1 MRPDDLE
8 AFFDTP
14 TTRVRVRC
22 LAPNAVRVTHA
33 PLGTA
38 SFPADRPWLSQVLLP
53 QPAVPLA
60 QAQLMVGV
68 VNGCVRV
75 STPAGAL
82 VLAEARPA
90 RLNQRRVTP
99 SLSVDLPAVEVR
111 VEVDRTGEA
120 VALALAIQPGEGFYG
135 WGEWFDGFR
144 REQGQLKLR
153 IRDAIA
159 MSQQRE
165 TYSAIPLFYSSR
177 GYAFW
182 LLNSHAS
189 EWNIDPARG
198 VLEIDA
204 AGPGAD
210 YVVIHGPALRDLLS
224 TYTALTGRPPLVP
237 RWALGLMVTGYPQEP
252 QDLMVERADEHRR
265 RGVPL
270 DGLILDYHWEER
282 YHNFRWRRSLFPEPD
297 RLIADLK
304 ARGVRL
310 GLIFTPFVNSR
321 NRMNQR
327 RLLHRLAGNLPAG
340 AESDDETALP
350 EYQDALANG
359 YLAHPDTQWWF
370 GAGGMLDFS
379 NPAAADWWNAHL
391 RPLYN
396 QGIAFFK
403 NDDGEYL
410 PRSAT
415 SALGM
420 TGREYHNLYGFFYG
434 RAIYD
439 GMLALDDRRPFIYAR
454 SVWAGSQRYPALFLG
469 DQKPTFDHIR
479 STLRAGLNL
488 GLLGFAH
495 WTADVFGLDGKTTP
509 ELHRRYAQWA
519 LLVPIARYFWRPPAV
534 DDTRFPWSH
543 GPDNEANFKKYAD
556 LRYRLLPYYSALG
569 WEAYTTGWPVLRP
582 LVLEYP
588 DEPRLA
594 GVCDQALLGDRLLL
608 APVLTPADPAT
619 GQASRTILLPAGPAW
634 HDFWTT
640 QTFPGGGQIEYP
652 APPDRLPLLVRGGSI
667 LPMGPALDHISDTH
681 AFDRLEFHCWP
692 PYPAEARLYDDDGRT
707 RAYQRGAFST
717 TLIRA
722 EGDPAAGCVT
732 VVVGAAQG
740 GFPEQVA
747 EREVQIVLQRS
758 PRPAA
763 VTSGSRPLRWDYAEA
778 RQTVTVALV
787 CPTTAETR
795 VDFVFDGAGPQSAS

>member
-1 MRPDDLE
+1 MTTSMLE
-8 AFFDTP
+8 TLIDTP
-14 TTRVRVRC
+14 AARVRVRR

-33 PLGTA
+33 PPGTA
-38 SFPADRPWLSQVLLP
+38 DFPADRPWLNEVLLP
-53 QPAVPLA
+53 QPEVAVE
-60 QAQLMVGV
+60 QARLRVEV

-75 STPAGAL
+75 NTLDGAP
-82 VLAEARPA
+82 VMAEARPA
-90 RLNQRRVTP
+90 RLNQRRVRP
-99 SLSVDLPAVEVR
+99 SLTVDIPAAEVR
-111 VEVDRTGEA
+111 AEVDRTEEA
-120 VALALAIQPGEGFYG
+120 VALTLAIAPGEGFYG
-135 WGEWFDGFR
+135 WGEWFNGFR
-144 REQGQLKLR
+144 RERGRLKLR

-159 MSQQRE
+159 LLQHRA
-165 TYSAIPLFYSSR
+165 TYSAIPLFFSSR

-204 AGPGAD
+204 AGPAAD
-210 YVVIHGPALRDLLS
+210 YVVMHGPALRDLVS

-252 QDLMVERADEHRR
+252 QEVMVERADEHRR

-282 YHNFRWRRSLFPEPD
+282 YHNFRWRRSLFPAPD

-321 NRMNQR
+321 NRMQQR
-327 RLLHRLAGNLPAG
+327 RLLNRLAANLPAG
-340 AESDDETALP
+340 AEKDDETALP
-350 EYQDALANG
+350 EYQAALAHG
-359 YLAHPDTQWWF
+359 YLAHRDTQWWF

-379 NPAAADWWNAHL
+379 NPAAAAWWNARL
-391 RPLYN
+391 RPLYD

-434 RAIYD
+434 RAIYE

-479 STLRAGLNL
+479 GTLRAGLNL

-519 LLVPIARYFWRPPAV
+519 LLAPIARYFWRPPAI

-543 GPDNEANFKKYAD
+543 GAENEANFKQYAN
-556 LRYRLLPYYSALG
+556 LRYRLLPYYTALG

-582 LVLEYP
+582 MVLEYP
-588 DEPRLA
+588 DDPRLA
-594 GVCDQALLGDRLLL
+594 GVDDQALLGDRLLL
-608 APVLTPADPAT
+608 APVLAPENPAT
-619 GQASRTILLPAGPAW
+619 RQARRTIRLPAGAPW

-640 QTFPGGGQIEYP
+640 RTFPGGGEVDYL
-652 APPDRLPLLVRGGSI
+652 APPDRLPLLVRGGSV
-667 LPMGPALDHISDTH
+667 LPMGPVLDHIPDTH
-681 AFDRLEFHCWP
+681 VFDRLEFHCWP
-692 PYPAEARLYDDDGRT
+692 PYPAETVFYDDDGRT

-717 TLIRA
+717 TRIRA
-722 EGDPAAGCVT
+722 EGDPAQGTVS

-740 GFPEQVA
+740 GFAEQVS
-747 EREVQIVLQRS
+747 ERQARIVLQRA
-758 PRPAA
+758 PRPVGITAGGVA
-763 VTSGSRPLRWDYAEA
+763 LDWEYAEA
-778 RQTVTVALV
+778 LRTVTVAVV
-787 CPTTAETR
+787 CPTARETR
-795 VDFVFDGAGPQSAS
+795 VDFVFEGAAAE